1 MIFNL
6 VPVNQTQEVI
16 FLRKT
21 SKIFHPTRY
30 FNNGPVKLLHTRKQL
45 GLQLDSKLSFSEHN
59 NNKINK
65 VTKDIELLQRWNL
78 FYHVKPF

>member
-1 MIFNL
+1 MTFNL
-6 VPVNQTQEVI
+6 IQAKQAQEVI

-21 SKIFHPTRY
+21 SKIFHPVCY
-30 FNNGPVKLLHTRKQL
+30 FNNATVKLLLTQKQL

-65 VTKDIELLQRWNL
+65 VSKDIELLQSW
-78 FYHVKPF
+78 KI